1 MNGAISGNFNTTSS
15 LTLITTNSPVS
26 ARIGAANGGSGKSTD
41 VLIQTDNAFALPFYW
56 LFDLLNHRSRLI
68 EADILLTS
76 KSPLGTGGAFGVH
89 AYTTNGPVKIVCGD
103 SPVDFVLDFK
113 AQSTNSPVHAVLPHA
128 YEGTFSLQT
137 TNSRVVLDDSH
148 RVEDPSGRG
157 RERLVSK
164 HSVSRQVMYGEIE
177 WSPSSHDSRA
187 SALDIT
193 TTNALV
199 TLSI

>member
-1 MNGAISGNFNTTSS
+1 M
-15 LTLITTNSPVS
+15 TTNSPVS
-26 ARIGAANGGSGKSTD
+26 ARISAANGGSGKSTD

-56 LFDLLNHRSRLI
+56 LFDLLNHRSRPI
-68 EADILLTS
+68 EADILLAS

-89 AYTTNGPVKIVCGD
+89 TYTTNGPVKIVFGD

-113 AQSTNSPVHAVLPHA
+113 AQSTNSPIHAVLPHA

-137 TNSRVVLDDSH
+137 TNSRVVLHDSH
-148 RVEDPSGRG
+148 RVGDPSGRG

-177 WSPSSHDSRA
+177 WSPSSHDDRA

-193 TTNALV
+193 TTNALA